1 MSDLIS
7 RNAVFEEIKHGKNR
21 PKIYDGAQ
29 EVDWIMECIN
39 QVPIAYDVNKVV
51 EQLKKY
57 LPLGCSDNEEL
68 MPVCKAVEIVKGGG
82 QGE

>member
-7 RNAVFEEIKHGKNR
+7 RQAVYEEIKHGKNR

-39 QVPIAYDVNKVV
+39 QVPIAYDVDRVIKRISNDKEHTIYGCINKYEAIEIIKEGVV
-51 EQLKKY
+51 KE
-57 LPLGCSDNEEL
+57 
-68 MPVCKAVEIVKGGG
+68 
-82 QGE
+82 